1 MLATVPI
8 GSGVDANAFD
18 PGTQLAFASCGDG
31 TTTIAHEDGDK
42 LTVVQ
47 TLKTERGARTMALDP
62 ATHKIYL
69 ASAKF
74 EAPEPR
80 ASGAAK
86 WFPARSRFWFTG
98 WTKSQRYNFM
108 RVLVV
113 EDEKK
118 TASFVRKALQAEGFA
133 VDVCHNGDDALA
145 AAKATPFDVIV
156 LDIMLPGRDGLS
168 VLRQLRE
175 RKNTTPVLLLSA
187 RGEVN
192 ERVEGLN
199 AGADDYLPKP
209 FELAELV
216 ARVRALT
223 RRGGENKSTVLRVAD
238 LTLDTLTRKAQRGE
252 TEIELTAREYR
263 LLEFLMRSAGRLCGR
278 MMIIEK
284 VWDYDF
290 DPGTNLVDVYIRRL
304 REKIDADFEP
314 KLLHTVR
321 GSGYVLKETP

>member
-1 MLATVPI
+1 LF
-8 GSGVDANAFD
+8 SANN
-18 PGTQLAFASCGDG
+18 
-31 TTTIAHEDGDK
+31 H
-42 LTVVQ
+42 
-47 TLKTERGARTMALDP
+47 
-62 ATHKIYL
+62 
-69 ASAKF
+69 
-74 EAPEPR
+74 
-80 ASGAAK
+80 
-86 WFPARSRFWFTG
+86 
-98 WTKSQRYNFM
+98 FM

-133 VDVCHNGDDALA
+133 VDICHNGDEALA
-145 AAKATPFDVIV
+145 AAKSTPFDVVV

-175 RKNTTPVLLLSA
+175 RKNSTPVLLLSA

-199 AGADDYLPKP
+199 LGADDYLPKP
-209 FELAELV
+209 FELAELI

-223 RRGGENKSTVLRVAD
+223 RRGGDNKSSVLSVAD
-238 LTLDTLTRKAQRGE
+238 LKLDTITHKARRGE

-284 VWDYDF
+284 VWDYNF
-290 DPGTNLVDVYIRRL
+290 DPGTNLVDVYVRRL
-304 REKIDADFEP
+304 REKIDASFEP

-321 GSGYVLKETP
+321 GSGYLLKEPE